1 MSGSP
6 PPNSSQLPSSP
17 QGCYTRP
24 RRSRKPPEWYGDSVR
39 REVSELPD
47 LVLSE
52 NEGES
57 DDEDSDQ
64 TIVQPSSYS
73 SPRRIPASSSS
84 RLATSVTSSR
94 GPLPSRVQ
102 ALLSRQYFN
111 LSLNLSPGPAFPASH
126 SLQHGDTEEAAPVQQ
141 GGNRPGST
149 GSSFLAGWGRPS
161 SAQ

>member
-6 PPNSSQLPSSP
+6 PPSSSQLPTSP
-17 QGCYTRP
+17 QGCYSRP

-64 TIVQPSSYS
+64 TIFQPSSYFT
-73 SPRRIPASSSS
+73 PHRITSSSS
-84 RLATSVTSSR
+84 R
-94 GPLPSRVQ
+94 GPPPSRVTGP
-102 ALLSRQYFN
+102 AFSPIPFN
-111 LSLNLSPGPAFPASH
+111 LSPTLSPVPAFPASP
-126 SLQHGDTEEAAPVQQ
+126 SVRHGDIEEAAPVQQ
-141 GGNRPGST
+141 GGADLAQQTAPFLQGGAAISST
-149 GSSFLAGWGRPS
+149 VTNLFLKI
-161 SAQ
+161 